1 MSKRLAIGILVAV
14 VALAAVGAALFLK
27 LGPSAANGPGEQAQA
42 GQQNEASAGPEK
54 IQENKEVTGGNAE
67 NTGQEVEI
75 GTAVGQ
81 RAPDFS
87 LTDLEGKEFKMSDF
101 RGRPVI
107 LYFAAAWCPSC
118 IPETEALARI
128 KSEYGDKVEI
138 VWIDVDP
145 RRDTEGD
152 LRRLGKEHGGDF
164 IYAFDRP
171 DNEVALKFKVRALET
186 TYILDQEGI
195 VRYKD
200 FGPTDYE
207 TYSQELDKLFLGM
220 RGGCCGF

>member
-27 LGPSAANGPGEQAQA
+27 LGPSTANGPGEQVQA
-42 GQQNEASAGPEK
+42 GQYPKGGHRQNKGSAGPEK
-54 IQENKEVTGGNAE
+54 IPG
-67 NTGQEVEI
+67 GQEVEL

-87 LTDLEGKEFKMSDF
+87 LTDLEGKEFSLSDF
-101 RGRPVI
+101 RGRPVV
-107 LYFAAAWCPSC
+107 LYFSAAWCPSC
-118 IPETEALARI
+118 IPETEALAQI

-138 VWIDVDP
+138 IWIDVDLK
-145 RRDTEGD
+145 RDSEAD

-171 DNEVALKFKVRALET
+171 DNEIALQFKVRALGT
-186 TYILDQEGI
+186 TYILDGRGI
-195 VRYKD
+195 IRYTD
-200 FGPTDYE
+200 FGPTGYR
-207 TYSQELDKLFLGM
+207 TYTRELDKILG
-220 RGGCCGF
+220 G